1 MDSSAV
7 VADRGPYVRF
17 ERGPESEMPPDAEV
31 YCANFGMG
39 DTRMLGEVIERR
51 APILIEMRHWGL
63 GGILHSA
70 SSPTIIERDDSVGR
84 DVNVLGVHDHV
95 VK

>member
-1 MDSSAV
+1 
-7 VADRGPYVRF
+7 
-17 ERGPESEMPPDAEV
+17 
-31 YCANFGMG
+31 
-39 DTRMLGEVIERR
+39 MLGEVIERR

-70 SSPTIIERDDSVGR
+70 SSPTIIERDDSAGR